1 MKKDMI
7 FFTSEGAGLT
17 STSANHVANLAK
29 EMIRNIEIGLGELQ
43 FYSTSVALIGGG
55 VANSLDTGAVVE
67 DVESVPDRLHNIAE
81 AKSLIAWL
89 REAIKARER
98 LLNEVRDMSL
108 SKWCEQEGEK
118 IPEQPRLG
126 ESLTEDDYWASRPMA
141 ERCHYYELE
150 TLAATLGKAIHP
162 GGALADAREQL
173 QQRLKKPNQVV
184 GDGRDTLIYTYTSS
198 VDAKIVEDV
207 YFRLQKQ
214 YRDAQARLNILK
226 HECMQA
232 VEQSAT
238 TVKSEYTRAMKDW
251 SAQHKLLEARHAE
264 YTQKRMA
271 ELGAM
276 RIIIPESLQSIY
288 RKVNSLGKSTD

>member
-29 EMIRNIEIGLGELQ
+29 EMIRNIESGLGELQ

-55 VANSLDTGAVVE
+55 VANSLDTGAVAE
-67 DVESVPDRLHNIAE
+67 EVESVPDRLHNIAE

-98 LLNEVRDMSL
+98 LLNEVKDMSL

-118 IPEQPRLG
+118 IPEQPRIG
-126 ESLTEDDYWASRPMA
+126 ESLTEDDYWASRPIA

-184 GDGRDTLIYTYTSS
+184 GDGRDTLIYTYTPS
-198 VDAKIVEDV
+198 VDTQAVEDV

-214 YRDAQARLNILK
+214 YRDAQARLNTLK

-238 TVKSEYTRAMKDW
+238 AVKSEYTRAMKDW
-251 SAQHKLLEARHAE
+251 ATQHKLLEARHAE
-264 YTQKRMA
+264 YIQKRMA
-271 ELGAM
+271 ELGSM
-276 RIIIPESLQSIY
+276 RIIIPDSLQSIY
-288 RKVNSLGKSTD
+288 RKVNSLGKGTD